1 MKVKELT
8 VDPGASLSMQR
19 HVGRSEY
26 WIVSEG
32 KCVVHSQMPNGYS
45 LPSKNLELHE
55 EYKIPFGEWH
65 QLCNPYDE
73 PCRIVEIQYGDYC
86 TEEDIERKM

>member
-1 MKVKELT
+1 
-8 VDPGASLSMQR
+8 
-19 HVGRSEY
+19 
-26 WIVSEG
+26 
-32 KCVVHSQMPNGYS
+32 MPNGYA

-55 EYKIPFGEWH
+55 EHKIPFGEWH

-86 TEEDIERKM
+86 TEEDIERKL